1 MPNKRTKTVL
11 LVLNAGTG
19 THGSKKME
27 SKSSDRPS
35 RKTSGKGT
43 STNGK

>member
-11 LVLNAGTG
+11 LVLNAGTS

-27 SKSSDRPS
+27 SKSSERPL
-35 RKTSGKGT
+35 RKTSAKGT
-43 STNGK
+43 STNSK

>member
-11 LVLNAGTG
+11 LVVNAGTS
-19 THGSKKME
+19 THGSRKMA
-27 SKSSDRPS
+27 SKNSDRRT
-35 RKTSGKGT
+35 RKTSVKGT